1 MGANSVLAHLDIGT
15 GEKQESMRLAEQVAP
30 TVLDLMKD
38 GAIIISDQEV
48 ESWSYMIIQPPL
60 SIPKG
65 RIFIYQVA
73 KNKA

>member
-1 MGANSVLAHLDIGT
+1 
-15 GEKQESMRLAEQVAP
+15 MRLAEQVAP